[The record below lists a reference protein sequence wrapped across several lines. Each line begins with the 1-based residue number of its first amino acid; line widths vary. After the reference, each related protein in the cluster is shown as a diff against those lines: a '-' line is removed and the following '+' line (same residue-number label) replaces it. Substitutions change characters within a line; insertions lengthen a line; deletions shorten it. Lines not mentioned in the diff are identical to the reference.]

1 MLVAALTLA
10 LRVFFRRIEVKGL
23 KHVSREGAT
32 IFVLNHPNGLVDPVF
47 LLCYAPRRVSFLA
60 KAPIFRMPVI
70 GLFARALEAIP
81 VYRRQ
86 DEGADVARNRET
98 FARAESLLR
107 RGGTLAI
114 CPEGVSHSDT
124 KLRPLKTGAA
134 RIALGVVAEDAS
146 LELKIIPAGLYY
158 TAKTA
163 FRSAALL
170 RFGEPVRVERVAFDA
185 DGEPPAEAVRALSA
199 RIERALC
206 EVTLNAE
213 HEQALA
219 ISKRAGRIFSAAAT
233 TTTAASAT
241 TTGDAAAGG
250 EAKAEEQQQQQ
261 GLMREVE
268 LQRRFLAGYAFH
280 FERSPE
286 RLAALEARI
295 HRYEEQLRQAGV
307 SLEDMS
313 APAASPAAV
322 LRYFVTRVVP
332 VLCWFPLAL
341 FGMLVHYPAYKL
353 AGAVAVAVARRSD
366 DIVSTIKLI
375 AAMLLFPL
383 TWGVLGGVFFY
394 LVGWPGIVPA
404 LVVAPVSAYVALL
417 FFERLDGFVGGAR
430 AIRFYLTR
438 RWFFKE
444 LLVERKRLREEMIAL
459 GEEAEAAAGTAAE
472 TGAHDVAA
480 AATKDDDG
488 DAAAVVMPAAPT
500 RNTI

>member
-1 MLVAALTLA
+1 MLVAILTLA

-23 KHVSREGAT
+23 KQVSREGAT
-32 IFVLNHPNGLVDPVF
+32 IFVLNHPNALVDPVF

-70 GLFARALEAIP
+70 GWLARKLEAIP

-86 DEGADVARNRET
+86 DAGADLSRNQET
-98 FARAESLLR
+98 FTRARTLLK

-134 RIALGVVAEDAS
+134 RIALGVVAEDAQ

-170 RFGEPVRVERVAFDA
+170 RFGEPIRVEHVALDA
-185 DGEPPAEAVRALSA
+185 NGEPPPEAVHALSA
-199 RIERALC
+199 RIERALHD
-206 EVTLNAE
+206 VTLNAE

-219 ISKRAGRIFSAAAT
+219 IIKRAERIFSAAEDAD
-233 TTTAASAT
+233 
-241 TTGDAAAGG
+241 GDL
-250 EAKAEEQQQQQ
+250 KADAQS
-261 GLMREVE
+261 LAREVE

-286 RLAALEARI
+286 RLATLEARI

-307 SLEDMS
+307 DLADLS
-313 APAASPAAV
+313 APAASPAQIA
-322 LRYFVTRVVP
+322 RYFFARVLP
-332 VLCWFPLAL
+332 VLYWFPLAL
-341 FGMLVHYPAYKL
+341 FGILVHYPAYKL
-353 AGAVAVAVARRSD
+353 AGFIAVAVARRSD
-366 DIVSTIKLI
+366 DVVSTIKLI

-383 TWGVLGGVFFY
+383 TWASLAVVFFY
-394 LVGWPGIVPA
+394 LLAWPGLLLGLFLGP
-404 LVVAPVSAYVALL
+404 LSAAVALL
-417 FFERLDGFVGGAR
+417 FFERLDGFIGGAR

-459 GEEAEAAAGTAAE
+459 GEEAAASG
-472 TGAHDVAA
+472 
-480 AATKDDDG
+480 
-488 DAAAVVMPAAPT
+488 AAVVMPAAPT
-500 RNTI
+500 SNTI

>member
-1 MLVAALTLA
+1 MVRRMLVAILALA
-10 LRVFFRRIEVKGL
+10 LRVFFRRIEVTGL

-32 IFVLNHPNGLVDPVF
+32 IFVLNHPNALVDPVF

-60 KAPIFRMPVI
+60 KAPIFRMPFI
-70 GLFARALEAIP
+70 GWLARTLEAIP

-86 DEGADVARNRET
+86 DEGADVARNQET
-98 FARAESLLR
+98 FSRARTLLR

-134 RIALGVVAEDAS
+134 RIALGVVAEDAQ
-146 LELKIIPAGLYY
+146 LDLKIIPAGLYY
-158 TAKTA
+158 TSKTA

-170 RFGEPVRVERVAFDA
+170 RFGAPVRVEHVALDA
-185 DGEPPAEAVRALSA
+185 RGEPPPEAVRALSA
-199 RIERALC
+199 RIERALHD
-206 EVTLNAE
+206 VTLNAE
-213 HEQALA
+213 HEQSLA
-219 ISKRAGRIFSAAAT
+219 IIRRAERIFSAAAT
-233 TTTAASAT
+233 
-241 TTGDAAAGG
+241 GDADGDS
-250 EAKAEEQQQQQ
+250 KADAQS
-261 GLMREVE
+261 LAREVE

-307 SLEDMS
+307 DLEDLS
-313 APAASPAAV
+313 APASTPAQLA
-322 LRYFVTRVVP
+322 RYFFTRVLP
-332 VLCWFPLAL
+332 VLYWFPLAL
-341 FGMLVHYPAYKL
+341 FGLLVHYPAYKL

-366 DIVSTIKLI
+366 DVVSTIKLI

-383 TWGVLGGVFFY
+383 TWGALAAFFFY
-394 LVGWPGIVPA
+394 LLHWPG
-404 LVVAPVSAYVALL
+404 LLLGLFLGPVSAAVALL
-417 FFERLDGFVGGAR
+417 FSERLDGFIGGAR

-459 GEEAEAAAGTAAE
+459 GEEAAAAT
-472 TGAHDVAA
+472 AA
-480 AATKDDDG
+480 AASN
-488 DAAAVVMPAAPT
+488 AVVMPAAPT
-500 RNTI
+500 SNTI

>member
-1 MLVAALTLA
+1 MLVAVLSLA

-23 KHVSREGAT
+23 KRVSREGAT

-60 KAPIFRMPVI
+60 KAPIFRMPVL
-70 GLFARALEAIP
+70 GWLARALEAIP

-86 DEGADVARNRET
+86 DEGADVSRNLET
-98 FARAESLLR
+98 FARARDLLK

-134 RIALGVVAEDAS
+134 RIALGVVAEDAQ
-146 LELKIIPAGLYY
+146 LELRIIPAGLYY

-170 RFGEPVRVERVAFDA
+170 RFGEPIIVEPVAFEA
-185 DGEPPAEAVRALSA
+185 DGQLPAEAVRALSA
-199 RIERALC
+199 RIEHALRD
-206 EVTLNAE
+206 VTLNAE

-219 ISKRAGRIFSAAAT
+219 VSKRAERIFSAAVV
-233 TTTAASAT
+233 
-241 TTGDAAAGG
+241 TGDGDADTRAGTL
-250 EAKAEEQQQQQ
+250 K
-261 GLMREVE
+261 GLAGEVE

-280 FERSPE
+280 FERSPA

-307 SLEDMS
+307 DLEDMS
-313 APAASPAAV
+313 SSAASPAAV
-322 LRYFVTRVVP
+322 ARYFITRVLP

-341 FGMLVHYPAYKL
+341 FGGIVHYPAYKL
-353 AGAVAVAVARRSD
+353 AGALAVAVARRSD

-383 TWGVLGGVFFY
+383 TWGVLAALFFY
-394 LVGWPGIVPA
+394 LVSWPGVVLA
-404 LVVAPVSAYVALL
+404 LVVAPLSAYVALL
-417 FFERLDGFVGGAR
+417 FIEQLDGFVGGAR

-459 GEEAEAAAGTAAE
+459 GEEA
-472 TGAHDVAA
+472 AA
-480 AATKDDDG
+480 AAAASD
-488 DAAAVVMPAAPT
+488 AAVVMPAAPT
-500 RNTI
+500 SNTI

>member
-1 MLVAALTLA
+1 MGELVRRMLVATLTLA

-23 KHVSREGAT
+23 KHVSRRGAT

-60 KAPIFRMPVI
+60 KAPIFEMPVM
-70 GLFARALEAIP
+70 GRVARALEAIP

-86 DEGADVARNRET
+86 DEGSDVSRNEET
-98 FARAESLLR
+98 FARAHQLLK

-134 RIALGVVAEDAS
+134 RIALGVVAEDAR
-146 LELKIIPAGLYY
+146 LELNIIPAGLYY

-170 RFGEPVRVERVAFDA
+170 RFGEPLRVEHVAFDA

-199 RIERALC
+199 RIESALRN
-206 EVTLNAE
+206 VTLNAE
-213 HEQALA
+213 HQQALA
-219 ISKRAGRIFSAAAT
+219 ISERAERIFSAAAPGDEE
-233 TTTAASAT
+233 S
-241 TTGDAAAGG
+241 DAAAAPGD
-250 EAKAEEQQQQQ
+250 AQKS
-261 GLMREVE
+261 LTREVE
-268 LQRRFLAGYAFH
+268 LRRRFLAGYAFH

-295 HRYEEQLRQAGV
+295 HRYEEQLRQAG
-307 SLEDMS
+307 LDLADLS

-322 LRYFVTRVVP
+322 ARYFITRVLP
-332 VLCWFPLAL
+332 VLYWFPLAL
-341 FGMLVHYPAYKL
+341 FGIVVHYPAYKL
-353 AGAVAVAVARRSD
+353 AGALAVAVARRSD

-383 TWGVLGGVFFY
+383 TWGALAAVFFY
-394 LVGWPGIVPA
+394 LVGWPGIVVA
-404 LVVAPVSAYVALL
+404 LFVAPVSAYVALL
-417 FFERLDGFVGGAR
+417 FFEKLDGFVGGAR

-459 GEEAEAAAGTAAE
+459 GEEA
-472 TGAHDVAA
+472 
-480 AATKDDDG
+480 AATT
-488 DAAAVVMPAAPT
+488 AAVVMPAAPT
-500 RNTI
+500 SNTI

>member
-1 MLVAALTLA
+1 MLVAILTLA

-23 KHVSREGAT
+23 KHVSREGAA
-32 IFVLNHPNGLVDPVF
+32 IFVLNHPNGLVDPAF

-60 KAPIFRMPVI
+60 KAPIFHLPVI
-70 GLFARALEAIP
+70 GRIARALEAIP

-86 DEGADVARNRET
+86 DEGSDVSRNQET
-98 FARAESLLR
+98 FARARQLLK

-134 RIALGVVAEDAS
+134 RIALGVVAEDAQ

-170 RFGEPVRVERVAFDA
+170 RFGEPIRVEHVAFDES
-185 DGEPPAEAVRALSA
+185 GEPPTEAVHALSA
-199 RIERALC
+199 RIERALHD
-206 EVTLNAE
+206 VTLNAE

-219 ISKRAGRIFSAAAT
+219 ISRRAGRIF
-233 TTTAASAT
+233 TAAVA
-241 TTGDAAAGG
+241 GDVDGDL
-250 EAKAEEQQQQQ
+250 KADAQS
-261 GLMREVE
+261 LASEVE

-307 SLEDMS
+307 DLEDLS
-313 APAASPAAV
+313 SSAASPATVA
-322 LRYFVTRVVP
+322 RYFVTRVLP
-332 VLCWFPLAL
+332 VLYWFPLAL
-341 FGMLVHYPAYKL
+341 FGIVVHYPAYKL
-353 AGAVAVAVARRSD
+353 AGVVAIAVARRSD

-383 TWGVLGGVFFY
+383 TWGALAVVFFS
-394 LVGWPGIVPA
+394 LLGWPGVVLA

-417 FFERLDGFVGGAR
+417 FFEKLDDFIGGAR

-459 GEEAEAAAGTAAE
+459 GEEA
-472 TGAHDVAA
+472 
-480 AATKDDDG
+480 DD
-488 DAAAVVMPAAPT
+488 AVAVVMPAAPT

>member
-1 MLVAALTLA
+1 MLVAILTIA

-32 IFVLNHPNGLVDPVF
+32 IFVLNHPNALVDPVF

-60 KAPIFRMPVI
+60 KAPIFKMPVI
-70 GLFARALEAIP
+70 GWFARTLEAIP

-86 DEGADVARNRET
+86 DEGADVSRNQET
-98 FARAESLLR
+98 FARARNLLK

-134 RIALGVVAEDAS
+134 RIALGVVAEDAN

-170 RFGEPVRVERVAFDA
+170 RFGEPLRVEPVAFDA
-185 DGEPPAEAVRALSA
+185 NGEPPAAAVHALSA
-199 RIERALC
+199 RIERALHD
-206 EVTLNAE
+206 VTLNAE
-213 HEQALA
+213 HQQALA
-219 ISKRAGRIFSAAAT
+219 IIKRAERIFTAAAAT
-233 TTTAASAT
+233 DED
-241 TTGDAAAGG
+241 GDLQADAQSLA
-250 EAKAEEQQQQQ
+250 
-261 GLMREVE
+261 REVE

-295 HRYEEQLRQAGV
+295 HRYEEQLRQAGID
-307 SLEDMS
+307 LEDLS
-313 APAASPAAV
+313 APAATPGQVAG
-322 LRYFVTRVVP
+322 YFFTRVLP
-332 VLCWFPLAL
+332 VLYWFPLAL
-341 FGMLVHYPAYKL
+341 FGILAHYPAYKL
-353 AGAVAVAVARRSD
+353 AGFIAVAITRRNEDSND
-366 DIVSTIKLI
+366 VVSTIKLI

-383 TWGVLGGVFFY
+383 TWGALAAVFYY
-394 LVGWPGIVPA
+394 LLGWPGI
-404 LVVAPVSAYVALL
+404 LLGLFLGPVSAAVALL
-417 FFERLDGFVGGAR
+417 FRERLDGFIGGAR

-444 LLVERKRLREEMIAL
+444 LLVERKHLREEMIAL
-459 GEEAEAAAGTAAE
+459 GEEA
-472 TGAHDVAA
+472 AA
-480 AATKDDDG
+480 AASN
-488 DAAAVVMPAAPT
+488 AAVVMPAAPT
-500 RNTI
+500 SNTI

>member
-1 MLVAALTLA
+1 MLVGILTLA

-23 KHVSREGAT
+23 KHVAREGAT
-32 IFVLNHPNGLVDPVF
+32 IFVLNHPNALVDPAF

-60 KAPIFRMPVI
+60 KAPIFKMPII
-70 GLFARALEAIP
+70 GWLARALEAIP

-86 DEGADVARNRET
+86 DEGADVSRNQETFTRARN
-98 FARAESLLR
+98 LLK

-134 RIALGVVAEDAS
+134 RIALGVVAEDAK

-170 RFGEPVRVERVAFDA
+170 RFGEPIRVERAAPDA
-185 DGEPPAEAVRALSA
+185 NGEPPAEAVRALSA
-199 RIERALC
+199 RIERALH

-219 ISKRAGRIFSAAAT
+219 IIKRAERIFSAAAG
-233 TTTAASAT
+233 ADED
-241 TTGDAAAGG
+241 GDLRTDAPSL
-250 EAKAEEQQQQQ
+250 E
-261 GLMREVE
+261 REVE
-268 LQRRFLAGYAFH
+268 LQRRFLAGYTFH

-307 SLEDMS
+307 DLEDLS
-313 APAASPAAV
+313 APAASPRQIA
-322 LRYFVTRVVP
+322 RYFITRVVP
-332 VLCWFPLAL
+332 VLYWFPLAL
-341 FGMLVHYPAYKL
+341 FGILVHYPAYKL
-353 AGAVAVAVARRSD
+353 AGALAVAVARRSD
-366 DIVSTIKLI
+366 DVVSTIKLI

-383 TWGVLGGVFFY
+383 TWGALAALFFY
-394 LVGWPGIVPA
+394 PLGWPGI
-404 LVVAPVSAYVALL
+404 LLGLFLAPVSAVVALL

-459 GEEAEAAAGTAAE
+459 GEEAAAAGS
-472 TGAHDVAA
+472 H
-480 AATKDDDG
+480 
-488 DAAAVVMPAAPT
+488 AVVMPAAPT
-500 RNTI
+500 SNTI

>member
-1 MLVAALTLA
+1 MLVAVLTLA

-23 KHVSREGAT
+23 KHISREGAT
-32 IFVLNHPNGLVDPVF
+32 IFVLNHPNGLVDPAF

-70 GLFARALEAIP
+70 GRLARALEAIP

-86 DEGADVARNRET
+86 DEGSDVSRNQET
-98 FARAESLLR
+98 FARARQLLKG
-107 RGGTLAI
+107 GGTLAI

-134 RIALGVVAEDAS
+134 RIALGVLAEDAT
-146 LELKIIPAGLYY
+146 LELRIIPAGLYY

-170 RFGEPVRVERVAFDA
+170 RFGEPVRVEHIAFGA

-199 RIERALC
+199 RIERALH

-219 ISKRAGRIFSAAAT
+219 ISKRAERIFSAAAT
-233 TTTAASAT
+233 
-241 TTGDAAAGG
+241 GDEDGG
-250 EAKAEEQQQQQ
+250 LREDAQSLA
-261 GLMREVE
+261 REVE

-307 SLEDMS
+307 DLEDLS
-313 APAASPAAV
+313 SSAASPSAV
-322 LRYFVTRVVP
+322 ARYFFTRVLP
-332 VLCWFPLAL
+332 VLYWFPLAL
-341 FGMLVHYPAYKL
+341 FGILVHYPAYKL
-353 AGAVAVAVARRSD
+353 AGAIAVAVARRSD

-383 TWGVLGGVFFY
+383 TWGALAALFFY
-394 LVGWPGIVPA
+394 LVGWPGVVLA

-417 FFERLDGFVGGAR
+417 FFEKLDGFVGGAR

-459 GEEAEAAAGTAAE
+459 GEEAAAAS
-472 TGAHDVAA
+472 
-480 AATKDDDG
+480 

-500 RNTI
+500 SNTI

>member
-1 MLVAALTLA
+1 MVRRMLVAILTVA

-32 IFVLNHPNGLVDPVF
+32 IFVLNHPNALVDPVF

-60 KAPIFRMPVI
+60 KAPIFKMPVI
-70 GLFARALEAIP
+70 GWLARKLEAIP

-86 DEGADVARNRET
+86 DEGSDVSRNEETFTRARN
-98 FARAESLLR
+98 LLK

-134 RIALGVVAEDAS
+134 RIALGVVAEDAT

-158 TAKTA
+158 TSKTA

-170 RFGEPVRVERVAFDA
+170 RFGEPVRVEHVALDA
-185 DGEPPAEAVRALSA
+185 NGEPPAEAVRALSA
-199 RIERALC
+199 RIERALHD
-206 EVTLNAE
+206 VTLNAE

-219 ISKRAGRIFSAAAT
+219 IIKRAERIFSAAA
-233 TTTAASAT
+233 AKDKD
-241 TTGDAAAGG
+241 GDLQADAQSLA
-250 EAKAEEQQQQQ
+250 
-261 GLMREVE
+261 REVE

-286 RLAALEARI
+286 RLAALQERI
-295 HRYEEQLRQAGV
+295 NRYEEELRQAGV
-307 SLEDMS
+307 DLEDLS
-313 APAASPAAV
+313 APAASPGKIA
-322 LRYFVTRVVP
+322 RYFFTRVLP
-332 VLCWFPLAL
+332 VLYWFPLAL
-341 FGMLVHYPAYKL
+341 FGIVVHYPSYKL
-353 AGAVAVAVARRSD
+353 AGFIAIAVARRD
-366 DIVSTIKLI
+366 DDVVSTIKLI

-383 TWGVLGGVFFY
+383 TWGALAAVFYY
-394 LVGWPGIVPA
+394 LLGWPGI
-404 LVVAPVSAYVALL
+404 LLGLFLGPVSAAVALL

-459 GEEAEAAAGTAAE
+459 GEEAAAASG
-472 TGAHDVAA
+472 
-480 AATKDDDG
+480 
-488 DAAAVVMPAAPT
+488 AAAVVMPAAPT
-500 RNTI
+500 SNTI

>member
-1 MLVAALTLA
+1 MLVAVLTLA

-32 IFVLNHPNGLVDPVF
+32 IFVLNHPNGLVDPAF

-70 GLFARALEAIP
+70 GRLARALEAIP

-86 DEGADVARNRET
+86 DEGSDVSRNRET
-98 FARAESLLR
+98 FARARQLLKG
-107 RGGTLAI
+107 GGTLAI

-134 RIALGVVAEDAS
+134 RIALGVVAEDAT

-170 RFGEPVRVERVAFDA
+170 RFGEPLRVERVAFDA
-185 DGEPPAEAVRALSA
+185 DGEPPAEAVRTLSA
-199 RIERALC
+199 RIERALHD
-206 EVTLNAE
+206 VTLNAE

-219 ISKRAGRIFSAAAT
+219 ISKRAERIFSAAA
-233 TTTAASAT
+233 A
-241 TTGDAAAGG
+241 GDEDGDLRADAQSLA
-250 EAKAEEQQQQQ
+250 
-261 GLMREVE
+261 REVE

-286 RLAALEARI
+286 RIAALEARI

-307 SLEDMS
+307 DLEDLSSSVAPPS
-313 APAASPAAV
+313 AVA
-322 LRYFVTRVVP
+322 RYFFTRVLP
-332 VLCWFPLAL
+332 VLYWFPLAL
-341 FGMLVHYPAYKL
+341 FGIIVHYPAYKL
-353 AGAVAVAVARRSD
+353 AGAVAVAVSRRSD

-383 TWGVLGGVFFY
+383 TWGTLAAIFFY
-394 LVGWPGIVPA
+394 LLGWPGVVLA
-404 LVVAPVSAYVALL
+404 LVVVPVSAYVALL
-417 FFERLDGFVGGAR
+417 FFEKLDGFVGGAR

-459 GEEAEAAAGTAAE
+459 GEEA
-472 TGAHDVAA
+472 A
-480 AATKDDDG
+480 AATD
-488 DAAAVVMPAAPT
+488 AAVVMPAAPT
-500 RNTI
+500 SNTI

>member
-1 MLVAALTLA
+1 MVRRTLVAILTLA

-23 KHVSREGAT
+23 RHVGREGAAV
-32 IFVLNHPNGLVDPVF
+32 FVLNHPNGLVDPVF

-70 GLFARALEAIP
+70 GYFARKLEAIP

-86 DEGADVARNRET
+86 DEGADVSRNRET
-98 FARAESLLR
+98 FARARALLR
-107 RGGTLAI
+107 GGGTLAI

-134 RIALGVVAEDAS
+134 RIALGVVAEDPA

-170 RFGEPVRVERVAFDA
+170 RFGAPIRVEPVAPDA
-185 DGEPPAEAVRALSA
+185 DGEPPAAAVRALSA
-199 RIERALC
+199 RIEAALR

-219 ISKRAGRIFSAAAT
+219 VSKRAERIFSAAA
-233 TTTAASAT
+233 ANAED
-241 TTGDAAAGG
+241 GDAKRDAPSLAG
-250 EAKAEEQQQQQ
+250 
-261 GLMREVE
+261 EVE

-286 RLAALEARI
+286 RLAALQARI
-295 HRYEEQLRQAGV
+295 ERYEEELRQAGV
-307 SLEDMS
+307 DLEDLS
-313 APAASPAAV
+313 APAATAKEVA
-322 LRYFVTRVVP
+322 RYFFTRVLP
-332 VLCWFPLAL
+332 ALYWFPVAL
-341 FGMLVHYPAYKL
+341 FGILVHYPAYKL
-353 AGAVAVAVARRSD
+353 AGFIAVAVARRSD
-366 DIVSTIKLI
+366 DIVSTIKLV

-383 TWGVLGGVFFY
+383 TWGVVAVLFY
-394 LVGWPGIVPA
+394 YLAGWPGVLFA
-404 LVVAPVSAYVALL
+404 VVAAPVSAYVALL
-417 FFERLDGFVGGAR
+417 FFEKLDGFIGGAR

-459 GEEAEAAAGTAAE
+459 GEEAAAATEATQEAAATE
-472 TGAHDVAA
+472 
-480 AATKDDDG
+480 AATT
-488 DAAAVVMPAAPT
+488 AQATVMPSAPT
-500 RNTI
+500 RHTI

>member
-1 MLVAALTLA
+1 MVRRMLVAILTVA

-32 IFVLNHPNGLVDPVF
+32 IFVLNHPNALVDPVF

-60 KAPIFRMPVI
+60 KAPIFKMPVI
-70 GLFARALEAIP
+70 GWLARTLEAIP

-86 DEGADVARNRET
+86 DEGADLTRNQETFTRARN
-98 FARAESLLR
+98 LLKS
-107 RGGTLAI
+107 GGTLAI

-134 RIALGVVAEDAS
+134 RIALGVVAEDAK

-170 RFGEPVRVERVAFDA
+170 RFGEPVRVAHVALDA
-185 DGEPPAEAVRALSA
+185 NGEPPAEAVRALSA
-199 RIERALC
+199 SIERALH

-213 HEQALA
+213 HEGALA
-219 ISKRAGRIFSAAAT
+219 LIKRAERIFSAT
-233 TTTAASAT
+233 TDED
-241 TTGDAAAGG
+241 GDL
-250 EAKAEEQQQQQ
+250 KADAQS
-261 GLMREVE
+261 LAREVE

-295 HRYEEQLRQAGV
+295 HRYEAQLRQAGV
-307 SLEDMS
+307 DLEDLS
-313 APAASPAAV
+313 APAAAPRQVA
-322 LRYFVTRVVP
+322 RYFFTRVLP
-332 VLCWFPLAL
+332 VLYWFPLAL
-341 FGMLVHYPAYKL
+341 FGIVAHYPAYKL
-353 AGAVAVAVARRSD
+353 AGFIAVAVARRD
-366 DIVSTIKLI
+366 DDVVSTIKLI

-383 TWGVLGGVFFY
+383 TWGALAAVFFY
-394 LVGWPGIVPA
+394 LLGWPGIFLGLL
-404 LVVAPVSAYVALL
+404 LVPVSAAVALL
-417 FFERLDGFVGGAR
+417 FFESLDGFIGGAR

-459 GEEAEAAAGTAAE
+459 GEEA
-472 TGAHDVAA
+472 AA
-480 AATKDDDG
+480 AAS
-488 DAAAVVMPAAPT
+488 AAVVMPAAPT
-500 RNTI
+500 SNTI

>member
-1 MLVAALTLA
+1 MVRRMLVVVLTLA

-60 KAPIFRMPVI
+60 KAPIFAMPVI
-70 GLFARALEAIP
+70 GWLARALEAIP

-86 DEGADVARNRET
+86 DEGSDVSRNQET
-98 FARAESLLR
+98 FARAHRLLKG
-107 RGGTLAI
+107 GGTLAI
-114 CPEGVSHSDT
+114 CPEGVSHSDS

-134 RIALGVVAEDAS
+134 RIALGVVGEDAH
-146 LELKIIPAGLYY
+146 LELRIIPAGLYY

-170 RFGEPVRVERVAFDA
+170 RFGEPIKVERVAFDA

-199 RIERALC
+199 RIERALH

-219 ISKRAGRIFSAAAT
+219 ISRRAERIFSAAA
-233 TTTAASAT
+233 A
-241 TTGDAAAGG
+241 GDADGDP
-250 EAKAEEQQQQQ
+250 KADAQS
-261 GLMREVE
+261 LAREVE

-295 HRYEEQLRQAGV
+295 HRYEEQLRQAKID
-307 SLEDMS
+307 LADLS

-322 LRYFVTRVVP
+322 LGYLVTRVLP

-341 FGMLVHYPAYKL
+341 FGIAVHYPAYKL
-353 AGAVAVAVARRSD
+353 AGAIAVAVARRSD

-383 TWGVLGGVFFY
+383 TWVTLATVFFY
-394 LVGWPGIVPA
+394 LLGWPGVVLA
-404 LVVAPVSAYVALL
+404 LVVAPISAYVALL
-417 FFERLDGFVGGAR
+417 FFEKLDGFVGGAR

-459 GEEAEAAAGTAAE
+459 GEEAAAA
-472 TGAHDVAA
+472 VVP
-480 AATKDDDG
+480 
-488 DAAAVVMPAAPT
+488 AAAVVMPAAPT

>member
-1 MLVAALTLA
+1 LVRRTLVAVLTLA

-23 KHVSREGAT
+23 KHVSRTGAT

-60 KAPIFRMPVI
+60 KAPIFKMPVI
-70 GLFARALEAIP
+70 GWLARTLEAIP

-86 DEGADVARNRET
+86 DEGSDVSRNLET
-98 FARAESLLR
+98 FARARALLKG
-107 RGGTLAI
+107 GGTLAI

-134 RIALGVVAEDAS
+134 RIALGVLAEDAQ

-170 RFGEPVRVERVAFDA
+170 RFGEPITVERVAFDA

-199 RIERALC
+199 RIEGALRD
-206 EVTLNAE
+206 VTLNAE

-219 ISKRAGRIFSAAAT
+219 ISKRAERIFSAGAAD
-233 TTTAASAT
+233 
-241 TTGDAAAGG
+241 GDAVAGG
-250 EAKAEEQQQQQ
+250 EAAKADA
-261 GLMREVE
+261 LKSLTREVE
-268 LQRRFLAGYAFH
+268 LQRRVLAGYAFH
-280 FERSPE
+280 FEHSRE

-295 HRYEEQLRQAGV
+295 HTYEEQLRQAGV
-307 SLEDMS
+307 DLEDLS
-313 APAASPAAV
+313 APAAAPAAV
-322 LRYFVTRVVP
+322 LGYFVTRVLP
-332 VLCWFPLAL
+332 VLCWFPVAL
-341 FGMLVHYPAYKL
+341 FGIVAHYPAYKL
-353 AGAVAVAVARRSD
+353 AGFIAVAIARRSD

-383 TWGVLGGVFFY
+383 TWGALAAVFFY
-394 LVGWPGIVPA
+394 LLGWPGVLLA

-459 GEEAEAAAGTAAE
+459 GEEAEAAAANA
-472 TGAHDVAA
+472 
-480 AATKDDDG
+480 
-488 DAAAVVMPAAPT
+488 AAAVVMPAAPT
-500 RNTI
+500 RNTIRPGRNSPPDEAFGNGASN

>member
-1 MLVAALTLA
+1 MLVAVLTLA

-32 IFVLNHPNGLVDPVF
+32 IFVLNHPNGLVDPAF

-60 KAPIFRMPVI
+60 KAPIFEMPII
-70 GLFARALEAIP
+70 GRIARALEAIP
-81 VYRRQ
+81 VYRRH
-86 DEGADVARNRET
+86 DEGADVSRNLET
-98 FARAESLLR
+98 FARARALLK

-134 RIALGVVAEDAS
+134 RIALGVVAEDAK

-170 RFGEPVRVERVAFDA
+170 RFGEPLVVERVAFDA
-185 DGEPPAEAVRALSA
+185 NGEPPAEAVRALSA
-199 RIERALC
+199 RIERALHD
-206 EVTLNAE
+206 VTLNAE

-219 ISKRAGRIFSAAAT
+219 ISKRAERIFSAGAGDDAQ
-233 TTTAASAT
+233 
-241 TTGDAAAGG
+241 GDALKSLA
-250 EAKAEEQQQQQ
+250 
-261 GLMREVE
+261 RTVE
-268 LQRRFLAGYAFH
+268 LQQRFLAGYAFH

-307 SLEDMS
+307 DLEDLS

-322 LRYFVTRVVP
+322 LRYFFTRVLP
-332 VLCWFPLAL
+332 VLYWFPLAL
-341 FGMLVHYPAYKL
+341 FGIVAHYPAYKL
-353 AGAVAVAVARRSD
+353 AGFIAVAAARRSD

-375 AAMLLFPL
+375 AATLLFPL
-383 TWGVLGGVFFY
+383 TWGVLAAVFFY
-394 LVGWPGIVPA
+394 LVGWPGVVLA

-459 GEEAEAAAGTAAE
+459 GEEAAASAAP
-472 TGAHDVAA
+472 
-480 AATKDDDG
+480 
-488 DAAAVVMPAAPT
+488 AVVMPAAPT

>member
-1 MLVAALTLA
+1 LVRRMLVAVLTLA

-70 GLFARALEAIP
+70 GWLARTLEAIP

-86 DEGADVARNRET
+86 DEGSDVSRNRET
-98 FARAESLLR
+98 FERARRLLK

-134 RIALGVVAEDAS
+134 RIALGVVAEDAR
-146 LELKIIPAGLYY
+146 LELRIIPAGLYY

-170 RFGEPVRVERVAFDA
+170 RFGEPIKVEPVAFDEG
-185 DGEPPAEAVRALSA
+185 GEPPAEAVRALSA
-199 RIERALC
+199 RIERALRD
-206 EVTLNAE
+206 VTLNAE

-219 ISKRAGRIFSAAAT
+219 ISKRAERIFSA
-233 TTTAASAT
+233 
-241 TTGDAAAGG
+241 GDAGG
-250 EAKAEEQQQQQ
+250 SGSTADAQS
-261 GLMREVE
+261 LTREVE

-286 RLAALEARI
+286 RISELQARI

-307 SLEDMS
+307 DLEDLS
-313 APAASPAAV
+313 APAASPAAIA
-322 LRYFVTRVVP
+322 RYFVTRVLP

-341 FGMLVHYPAYKL
+341 FGIVVHYPAYKL
-353 AGAVAVAVARRSD
+353 AGAIAVAVARRSD

-383 TWGVLGGVFFY
+383 TWGVLAAVFFY
-394 LVGWPGIVPA
+394 LLGWPGVVLA
-404 LVVAPVSAYVALL
+404 LVSAPVSAYVALL
-417 FFERLDGFVGGAR
+417 FFERLDGFIGGAR

-459 GEEAEAAAGTAAE
+459 GEEAAAA
-472 TGAHDVAA
+472 
-480 AATKDDDG
+480 
-488 DAAAVVMPAAPT
+488 DASTAAVVMPAAPT
-500 RNTI
+500 SNTI

>member
-1 MLVAALTLA
+1 MVRRMLVAVLTLA

-60 KAPIFRMPVI
+60 KAPIFKMPVI
-70 GLFARALEAIP
+70 GFFARVLEAIP
-81 VYRRQ
+81 VYRHQ
-86 DEGADVARNRET
+86 DAGADVSRNQET
-98 FARAESLLR
+98 FARARQLLK

-170 RFGEPVRVERVAFDA
+170 RFGEPIRVEHVAFGA

-199 RIERALC
+199 RIESALR

-219 ISKRAGRIFSAAAT
+219 ISKRAERIFSAAAT
-233 TTTAASAT
+233 
-241 TTGDAAAGG
+241 DAAASDADGD
-250 EAKAEEQQQQQ
+250 AKTDAPQS
-261 GLMREVE
+261 LTREVE
-268 LQRRFLAGYAFH
+268 LRRRFLAGYAFH

-286 RLAALEARI
+286 RLAELEARI
-295 HRYEEQLRQAGV
+295 SRYEEQLKQAGV
-307 SLEDMS
+307 DLADLS
-313 APAASPAAV
+313 APVAAPATIA
-322 LRYFVTRVVP
+322 RYFFTRVVP
-332 VLCWFPLAL
+332 MFYWFPVAL
-341 FGMLVHYPAYKL
+341 FGILVHYPAYKL
-353 AGAVAVAVARRSD
+353 AGAIAVAVARRSD
-366 DIVSTIKLI
+366 DVVSTIKLI

-383 TWGVLGGVFFY
+383 TWGALAALFFY
-394 LVGWPGIVPA
+394 LLGWPGVAVA

-459 GEEAEAAAGTAAE
+459 AEEAAAAS
-472 TGAHDVAA
+472 AA
-480 AATKDDDG
+480 AAT
-488 DAAAVVMPAAPT
+488 VVMPAAPT
-500 RNTI
+500 SNTI

>member
-1 MLVAALTLA
+1 LVRRMLVSALTLA

-32 IFVLNHPNGLVDPVF
+32 IFVLNHPNGLVDPAF

-60 KAPIFRMPVI
+60 KSTIFKMPVI
-70 GLFARALEAIP
+70 GWLARKLEAIP

-86 DEGADVARNRET
+86 DAGADVSRNRET
-98 FARAESLLR
+98 FARARQLLR

-134 RIALGVVAEDAS
+134 RIALGVVAEDS
-146 LELKIIPAGLYY
+146 QLELKIIPAGLYY

-185 DGEPPAEAVRALSA
+185 DGEPPAEAVRSLSA
-199 RIERALC
+199 RIERALR

-219 ISKRAGRIFSAAAT
+219 ISKRAERIFSAAA
-233 TTTAASAT
+233 AE
-241 TTGDAAAGG
+241 TGDEDADPNADAP
-250 EAKAEEQQQQQ
+250 K
-261 GLMREVE
+261 GLTREVE

-307 SLEDMS
+307 DLEDLSSS
-313 APAASPAAV
+313 AATPAAV
-322 LRYFVTRVVP
+322 LRYFVTRVLP
-332 VLCWFPLAL
+332 VLYWFPLAL
-341 FGMLVHYPAYKL
+341 FGILVHYPAYKL
-353 AGAVAVAVARRSD
+353 AGAIAVAVARRSD

-383 TWGVLGGVFFY
+383 TWGALAAVFFY
-394 LVGWPGIVPA
+394 LVGWPGVVFA
-404 LVVAPVSAYVALL
+404 LVAAPVSAYVALL

-444 LLVERKRLREEMIAL
+444 LLVERKRLREEMLAL
-459 GEEAEAAAGTAAE
+459 GEEA
-472 TGAHDVAA
+472 AA
-480 AATKDDDG
+480 AANDIAATDT
-488 DAAAVVMPAAPT
+488 AAAVVMPAAPT

>member
-1 MLVAALTLA
+1 MGELVRRMLVATLTLA

-23 KHVSREGAT
+23 KHVSPRGAT
-32 IFVLNHPNGLVDPVF
+32 IFVLNHPNGLVDPAF

-60 KAPIFRMPVI
+60 KAPIFKMPVI
-70 GLFARALEAIP
+70 GLVARALEAIP

-86 DEGADVARNRET
+86 DEGSDVSRNEET
-98 FARAESLLR
+98 FARAHQLLK

-134 RIALGVVAEDAS
+134 RIALGVMAEDAR
-146 LELKIIPAGLYY
+146 LELNIIPAGLYY

-170 RFGEPVRVERVAFDA
+170 RFGEPLRVEHVAFDA

-199 RIERALC
+199 RIESALR

-213 HEQALA
+213 HQQALA
-219 ISKRAGRIFSAAAT
+219 ISKRAERIFSAAAPGGQE
-233 TTTAASAT
+233 
-241 TTGDAAAGG
+241 GDAAAPGD
-250 EAKAEEQQQQQ
+250 AQKS
-261 GLMREVE
+261 LTREVE

-295 HRYEEQLRQAGV
+295 NRYEEQLRQAG
-307 SLEDMS
+307 LDLADLS
-313 APAASPAAV
+313 APAASPPAV
-322 LRYFVTRVVP
+322 ARYFITRVLP
-332 VLCWFPLAL
+332 VLYWFPLAL
-341 FGMLVHYPAYKL
+341 FGILVHYPAYKL
-353 AGAVAVAVARRSD
+353 AGALAVAVARRSD

-383 TWGVLGGVFFY
+383 TWGALAVVFYY
-394 LVGWPGIVPA
+394 LVGWPGIAVA

-417 FFERLDGFVGGAR
+417 FFEKLDGFVGGAR

-459 GEEAEAAAGTAAE
+459 GEEAAAT
-472 TGAHDVAA
+472 AA
-480 AATKDDDG
+480 AA
-488 DAAAVVMPAAPT
+488 AVMPAAPT
-500 RNTI
+500 SNTI

>member
-1 MLVAALTLA
+1 LVRRTLVAVLTLA

-47 LLCYAPRRVSFLA
+47 LLCYASRRVSFLA
-60 KAPIFRMPVI
+60 KAPIFKMPVI
-70 GLFARALEAIP
+70 GWLARTLDAIP
-81 VYRRQ
+81 VYRHQ
-86 DEGADVARNRET
+86 DAGADVSRNQETFTRARN
-98 FARAESLLR
+98 LLK

-134 RIALGVVAEDAS
+134 RIALGVVAEDAE

-170 RFGEPVRVERVAFDA
+170 RFGEPIKVEHVALDGR
-185 DGEPPAEAVRALSA
+185 GEPPAEAVRALSA
-199 RIERALC
+199 RIERALHD
-206 EVTLNAE
+206 VTLNAE
-213 HEQALA
+213 HEQALN
-219 ISKRAGRIFSAAAT
+219 IIKRAERIFSATSNDSRAGVAAV
-233 TTTAASAT
+233 
-241 TTGDAAAGG
+241 DAQSL
-250 EAKAEEQQQQQ
+250 E
-261 GLMREVE
+261 REVE

-307 SLEDMS
+307 DLEDLS
-313 APAASPAAV
+313 APAASPGKVA
-322 LRYFVTRVVP
+322 RYFVTRVLP
-332 VLCWFPLAL
+332 VLYWFPLAL
-341 FGMLVHYPAYKL
+341 FGIVAHYPAYKL
-353 AGAVAVAVARRSD
+353 AGAIAVTVARASD
-366 DIVSTIKLI
+366 DIVSTIKVM
-375 AAMLLFPL
+375 AASLLFPL
-383 TWGVLGGVFFY
+383 TWGALSAVFFY
-394 LVGWPGIVPA
+394 LLNWPGIFLGLFLGPI
-404 LVVAPVSAYVALL
+404 SAFVALL
-417 FFERLDGFVGGAR
+417 FMEQLDGFIGGAR

-459 GEEAEAAAGTAAE
+459 GEEA
-472 TGAHDVAA
+472 A
-480 AATKDDDG
+480 AAT
-488 DAAAVVMPAAPT
+488 AAVVMPAAPT
-500 RNTI
+500 SNTI